1 MSSSA
6 EELVSRANSLLVL
19 DHPFYGATLLRKPI
33 TLSDNVPT
41 FGITPQGRIFANPDF
56 VETLSPNQVVFA
68 LAHEC
73 WHYMLMHSVRRGE
86 RNPMRWN
93 IAGDMVINERLIAD
107 RVGEFI
113 PGVARMEGAAEM
125 TTEQVYDL
133 LSERVNGSAEV
144 WDDLLPGEGEMTSAE
159 IRAIEAQVQ
168 IDIAQAVSAAKMQ
181 GKLPASVARF
191 VNDIINPPT
200 PWHVILLDYMQGMTR
215 DETTWSRPNRR
226 FISRGIYL
234 PSTSYTPEMGTV
246 VLGIDTSGSVS
257 GEALSVAQGHMN
269 RIAELCRPEELIVVY
284 CDAKVQGEDRYTA
297 EDLPMTF
304 KSVRGGGGTDLRHLF
319 HWVDQL
325 DEAPDVMVV
334 FTDGMTPFPD
344 AAPEYPVVWINS
356 RESSKYPF
364 GEVVP
369 WR

>member
-1 MSSSA
+1 MSSA
-6 EELVSRANSLLVL
+6 EELISWAKSLLVL
-19 DHPFYGATLLRKPI
+19 DYPFYGSTLLRKSI
-33 TLSDNVPT
+33 AFSDQVGTLGV
-41 FGITPQGRIFANPDF
+41 TPQGHIFVNPSF
-56 VETLSPNQVVFA
+56 IEGLTPGQVVFA

-73 WHYMLMHSVRRGE
+73 WHYMLMHSVRRGA
-86 RNPMRWN
+86 RDARRWN

-107 RVGEFI
+107 NVGEVI
-113 PGVARMEGAAEM
+113 PGIERMEGAGEM

-133 LSERVNGSAEV
+133 LPEGSGGGV

-159 IRAIEAQVQ
+159 VKAIEAQVQ
-168 IDIAQAVSAAKMQ
+168 LDIAQAVSSAKMQ
-181 GKLPASVARF
+181 GKLPASVAR
-191 VNDIINPPT
+191 VVGDIINPPT
-200 PWHVILLDYMQGMTR
+200 PWHVILLDYMQGVAK
-215 DETTWSRPNRR
+215 DETTWSRPNQR

-234 PSTSYTPEMGTV
+234 PSTSYVPEMGTV

-257 GEALSVAQGHMN
+257 GEELAVAQGHMN
-269 RIAELCRPEELIVVY
+269 RIVELCRPEELIVVY
-284 CDAKVQGEDRYTA
+284 CDAKVQGEDRYTT

-319 HWVDQL
+319 HWADQL
-325 DEAPDVMVV
+325 DDTPDVMVV
-334 FTDGMTPFPD
+334 FTDGVTPFPE

-356 RESSKYPF
+356 RERSKYPF